1 MEKENTAIR
10 LKKIMKQRELR
21 QIDILNLTRPL
32 CKQYNVKMNKSDI
45 SQYCSGKTEPNQEK
59 LFILGSALNVNEAW
73 LMGFDVPMERHNVKA
88 SAEITVYKI
97 HCETENESKLI
108 LSYRELN
115 NANQSRVR
123 AYTENLLSA
132 QKMEEELATATRY
145 QQPTTLAAHHE
156 GNEYTEDEL
165 KEIDQFKKMVENKRK

>member
-1 MEKENTAIR
+1 MSTTS
-10 LKKIMKQRELR
+10 QRIQEGMNLR
-21 QIDILNLTRPL
+21 GYKQIDLVQKTGISKGALSSYISGRYVP
-32 CKQYNVKMNKSDI
+32 KQNNIYLI
-45 SQYCSGKTEPNQEK
+45 AE
-59 LFILGSALNVNEAW
+59 ALDVNEAW
-73 LMGFDVPMERHNVKA
+73 LMGADVPMERNNVKT
-88 SAEITVYKI
+88 SAEITVYKV

>member
-1 MEKENTAIR
+1 MKKVEIKDRIKEALEKREITQTELAD
-10 LKKIMKQRELR
+10 KAKIDKGQLSSY
-21 QIDILNLTRPL
+21 I
-32 CKQYNVKMNKSDI
+32 
-45 SQYCSGKTEPNQEK
+45 SGKYKPRQNNIDA
-59 LFILGSALNVNEAW
+59 LSSALNVNEAW

-88 SAEITVYKI
+88 SAEITVYKV

-123 AYTENLLSA
+123 AYTENLLST
-132 QKMEEELATATRY
+132 QKMEDELATATRY
-145 QQPTTLAAHHE
+145 QQPTTIAAHHE

>member
-1 MEKENTAIR
+1 MKKVEIKDRIKEALEKREITQTELAD
-10 LKKIMKQRELR
+10 KAKIDKGQLSSY
-21 QIDILNLTRPL
+21 I
-32 CKQYNVKMNKSDI
+32 
-45 SQYCSGKTEPNQEK
+45 SGKYKPRQNNIDA
-59 LFILGSALNVNEAW
+59 LSSALNVNEAW

-88 SAEITVYKI
+88 SAETTVYKV

-145 QQPTTLAAHHE
+145 QQPTTIAAHHE